1 MIQSIRKTNMT
12 NKDAC
17 QLLKQLTSAELL
29 SEKHFNE
36 VIDNLPNNQEIF
48 VYKQHNKFVGMIS
61 VFIEQKLIHGGKC
74 VAHLED
80 VVVDDNYRRNG
91 IAFKLINHVISYAE
105 SNNCY
110 KVTLNCYDDK
120 LPLYEKCNFK
130 HTTNGMTYYLS

>member
-74 VAHLED
+74 L
-80 VVVDDNYRRNG
+80 R
-91 IAFKLINHVISYAE
+91 I
-105 SNNCY
+105 
-110 KVTLNCYDDK
+110 
-120 LPLYEKCNFK
+120 
-130 HTTNGMTYYLS
+130 